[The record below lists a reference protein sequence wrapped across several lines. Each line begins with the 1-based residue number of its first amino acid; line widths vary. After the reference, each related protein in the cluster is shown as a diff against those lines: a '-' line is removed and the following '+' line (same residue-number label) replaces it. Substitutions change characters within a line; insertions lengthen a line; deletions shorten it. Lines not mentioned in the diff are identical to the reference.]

1 MRVIVFGASGI
12 IGSEVVKAFSG
23 DYEVIPAHR
32 NSKDY
37 SVDISDKESLKEL
50 FIKTGKVDGIVS
62 AAGSARFA
70 EINSLKDEDL
80 EFSINNKLMGQ
91 VNIIREGMKN
101 LNDEGFIL
109 VTTGV
114 LARNPIEG
122 SAAISMVNSGLEGFA
137 RAAANEAKENK
148 RVNVIS
154 PPWIYETL
162 EKMGKDPAGGVKSA
176 IVAKTYLEVAK
187 SDKNGEI
194 IEI

>member
-1 MRVIVFGASGI
+1 MRIIVFGATGI
-12 IGSEVVKAFSG
+12 IGSEVVKAFSK
-23 DYEVIPAHR
+23 DYEIIPAHR
-32 NSKDY
+32 SSEEY
-37 SVDISDKESLKEL
+37 SVDISDKNSLREL
-50 FIKTGKVDGIVS
+50 FVKTGKVDGVVS
-62 AAGSARFA
+62 AAGSAKFA
-70 EINSLKDEDL
+70 DINSLTDEDL

-91 VNIIREGMKN
+91 VNIIRESLKN
-101 LNDEGFIL
+101 LNDNGFVL
-109 VTTGV
+109 VTSGV

-137 RAAANEAKENK
+137 RAAANEADGNK